1 MIEFR
6 DISLSIGRKKILDN
20 ISFSL
25 PERGITVLVGRN
37 GSGKSTLLSCV
48 NGRHAYEGEILWKEE
63 NLASVP
69 PQERARRIA
78 LLPQTMPAPHITAF
92 DMAAFGRT
100 PHLGISGKL
109 TEADREKV
117 LAALRKVRAE
127 ELADRFVDTLS
138 GGERQRVNLA
148 MILAQDTPCILL
160 DEPTAHLDPVYAAEF
175 LELLLPLRQEKS
187 ILLVLHDLS
196 LAAHIADRI
205 AVLDEGRLRFFG
217 TREDCLQRNILETV
231 FGVRRF
237 CCEDRIFFG
246 I

>member
-6 DISLSIGRKKILDN
+6 DVSLRLGRKNILQN

-37 GSGKSTLLSCV
+37 GSGKSSLLSCV
-48 NGRHAYEGEILWKEE
+48 NGQRGYSGTILWNGEDI
-63 NLASVP
+63 SVLSP
-69 PQERARRIA
+69 AERAKRIA

-92 DMAAFGRT
+92 ALAAFGRT

-109 TEADREKV
+109 QKEDEENVYAA
-117 LAALRKVRAE
+117 LAAVNAAD
-127 ELADRFVDTLS
+127 LADRFVDSLS

-160 DEPTAHLDPVYAAEF
+160 DEPTAHLDPVYTAEF
-175 LELLLPLRQEKS
+175 LEQLLPLRQEKS
-187 ILLVLHDLS
+187 VLLVLHDLS
-196 LAAHIADRI
+196 LAAQFADHV
-205 AVLDEGRLRFFG
+205 AVLEEGQLRFFG
-217 TREDCLQRNILETV
+217 TRGACLSQEVLETV

-237 CCEDRIFFG
+237 CSEDRIFFG
-246 I
+246 V

>member
-6 DISLSIGRKKILDN
+6 DISLSIGRKKILKS

-48 NGRHAYEGEILWKEE
+48 NGRHAYEGEILWKDE

-175 LELLLPLRQEKS
+175 LELLLPLRSKKS

>member
-6 DISLSIGRKKILDN
+6 DISLSIGRKKILKS

-37 GSGKSTLLSCV
+37 GSGKSTLLSCF
-48 NGRHAYEGEILWKEE
+48 NGRHAYEGEILWEDE

-100 PHLGISGKL
+100 PYLGISGKL

-175 LELLLPLRQEKS
+175 LELLLPLRSEKS

-237 CCEDRIFFG
+237 CSEDRIFFG

>member
-6 DISLSIGRKKILDN
+6 DVSLRLGRKNILQN

-37 GSGKSTLLSCV
+37 GSGKSSLLSCV
-48 NGRHAYEGEILWKEE
+48 NGRRGYSGTILW
-63 NLASVP
+63 NGDDLSALP
-69 PQERARRIA
+69 PLERAKRIA
-78 LLPQTMPAPHITAF
+78 LLPQTMPAPHITDFAL
-92 DMAAFGRT
+92 AAFGRT

-109 TEADREKV
+109 QKEDEEKV
-117 LAALRKVRAE
+117 YAALAAVNAAD
-127 ELADRFVDTLS
+127 LADRFVDSLS

-160 DEPTAHLDPVYAAEF
+160 DEPTAHLDPAYTAEF
-175 LELLLPLRQEKS
+175 MEQLLPLRQEKS

-196 LAAHIADRI
+196 LAAQFADHV
-205 AVLDEGRLRFFG
+205 AVLEEGQLRFFG
-217 TREDCLQRNILETV
+217 TRGECLSQKVFETV

-237 CCEDRIFFG
+237 CSEDRIFFG
-246 I
+246 V